1 MAITPSGAPIEIPMM
16 AGRDRWRLSLDG
28 VVEIESVFDA
38 ISAKLSVVFSERLA
52 VLDGYGRGICRGMER
67 YQGSREAVVLATS
80 E

>member
-1 MAITPSGAPIEIPMM
+1 MAIKPSGAPIESPMM

-52 VLDGYGRGICRGMER
+52 VLDGYGGGICRGMER
-67 YQGSREAVVLATS
+67 Y
-80 E
+80 